1 MVGMMTCW
9 AFSIRQGPA
18 RCARITT
25 EHHVLTS
32 GGSTIEWQGRKRNE
46 EAGLSGTSNRDDM
59 WARRDIAGSQAM
71 DDYVDDPERRWSY
84 EAGDR
89 ASW

>member
-1 MVGMMTCW
+1 MVG
-9 AFSIRQGPA
+9 ALSK
-18 RCARITT
+18 
-25 EHHVLTS
+25 L
-32 GGSTIEWQGRKRNE
+32 QGRKRNE

-59 WARRDIAGSQAM
+59 WARRDIAGSRAT
-71 DDYVDDPERRWSY
+71 DDYVDDPERRWGY